1 MSEEQEREHF
11 SHWIATA
18 MPFDANVG
26 MVEHSIKTDAAW
38 LGWMARAASEAF
50 REVLARDAHTNP
62 SRHPKPPQL
71 SSGAEL
77 EKLAI
82 AAGMYS
88 CLNQGSGSCVFS
100 VCSPP
105 CAGVSQ
111 EHLER
116 FAELVRAD
124 ERLHCIEV
132 CEAQRLTYEVG
143 TNAELAY
150 GEGVDACSAAL
161 KDPQFMPRLAQAAR
175 DAADAKYCERQRTG
189 DPQPEGGPIFDV
201 FGKYWP

>member
-77 EKLAI
+77 EKLAPVLGLKTWVC
-82 AAGMYS
+82 AACMGEREAKS
-88 CLNQGSGSCVFS
+88 EAREQQQLR
-100 VCSPP
+100 
-105 CAGVSQ
+105 AGFYHH
-111 EHLER
+111 E
-116 FAELVRAD
+116 
-124 ERLHCIEV
+124 
-132 CEAQRLTYEVG
+132 
-143 TNAELAY
+143 
-150 GEGVDACSAAL
+150 EG
-161 KDPQFMPRLAQAAR
+161 
-175 DAADAKYCERQRTG
+175 AK
-189 DPQPEGGPIFDV
+189 
-201 FGKYWP
+201 